1 MQHIDSKYN
10 KPVCSE
16 IGSPDEAEKVE
27 DIIERIKI
35 LNAHADNDHIDLNK
49 LNEVIN
55 TTETVVNRYKN

>member
-1 MQHIDSKYN
+1 MALKL
-10 KPVCSE
+10 E
-16 IGSPDEAEKVE
+16 APDEAEKVE

>member
-1 MQHIDSKYN
+1 MILSTISRYG
-10 KPVCSE
+10 SE

-27 DIIERIKI
+27 DIIERIKV